1 MKSINEL
8 LNKEN
13 TKIEILTK
21 ENKKLSDEI
30 VEQKDTIDKLNNDLL
45 KNKKKFGGKR
55 QYKY

>member
-8 LNKEN
+8 LNKE
-13 TKIEILTK
+13 KIEILTK

>member
-8 LNKEN
+8 LNKE
-13 TKIEILTK
+13 KIEILTK

-30 VEQKDTIDKLNNDLL
+30 VEQKDTIDKIKNDLL